1 MVGPSIVLC
10 LKHTYPS
17 IVASHSEVV
26 LVCSFL
32 LRLCLVFTLD
42 LLLDLC
48 NSSITPTMEF
58 LILFYLLPQL
68 LFPNNALDQLIMVLR
83 NMEPGEYLHHV
94 VDLFLA
100 FRRVFLEMDLFL

>member
-48 NSSITPTMEF
+48 NSSITPTMKF
-58 LILFYLLPQL
+58 FILVF
-68 LFPNNALDQLIMVLR
+68 R
-83 NMEPGEYLHHV
+83 NMEPGEYLHHI